1 MRVES
6 SWPRLQAGIRDL
18 NPGYFALVMATVIVS
33 DAMRLEGVARLS
45 GVLLAVGIVAYVL
58 LAAGY
63 GWRLGRYRR
72 EFLADA
78 ADPHRAFA
86 FFTFV
91 AASDV
96 LAARLGSDRHPVAAA
111 GLLAAGGAG
120 WLLLSYTVP
129 LLLAG
134 RNGPA
139 PALAGANGT
148 WFIWVVGTQSI
159 AVAATSLSSPVP
171 EALAAVVVC
180 CWAVGVM
187 LYLVITVMVATALMA
202 YPVRPAELT
211 PPYWVFMG
219 ATAISVLAGALILRL
234 PPGPLVAAVHG
245 VVTGLS
251 VVLWAFGT
259 WLIPLLLILGA
270 WRHLLHHVPL
280 AYEPGMWSIVFPVGM
295 YGVASR
301 ELGAVLNVSWLVTLG
316 RYEGWLGL
324 AVWVVV
330 AVAMA
335 LALLRLPAAS
345 RPAGP
350 RATGSDWGA
359 GRA

>member
-1 MRVES
+1 
-6 SWPRLQAGIRDL
+6 
-18 NPGYFALVMATVIVS
+18 MATGIVS
-33 DAMRLEGVARLS
+33 DAMRLEGLDSLS
-45 GVLLAVGIVAYVL
+45 GVLLAIGIVAYML
-58 LAAGY
+58 LVAGY
-63 GWRLGRYRR
+63 GWRLASYRR
-72 EFLADA
+72 EFFADA
-78 ADPHRAFA
+78 ADPRRAFA

-96 LAARLGSDRHPVAAA
+96 LAARLGADGQTVEAAL
-111 GLLAAGGAG
+111 LLAAGGAG

-134 RNGPA
+134 RPSLA

-159 AVAATSLSSPVP
+159 AVAAVSLSSPVP
-171 EALAAVVVC
+171 EALAALAIC
-180 CWAVGVM
+180 CWGVGVV
-187 LYLVITVMVATALMA
+187 LYLVIAVMVATALMT
-202 YPVRPAELT
+202 YPVRPADLT

-234 PPGPLVAAVHG
+234 PPGPLPAAVHS

-259 WLIPLLLILGA
+259 WLIPLLLVLGA
-270 WRHLLHHVPL
+270 WRHLLRHVPL

-295 YGVASR
+295 YGFASR
-301 ELGAVLNVSWLVTLG
+301 QLGAVLHVSWLVTLG

-324 AVWVVV
+324 AVWAVV

-335 LALLRLPAAS
+335 LALLRLPVS
-345 RPAGP
+345 LPA
-350 RATGSDWGA
+350 RRSAD
-359 GRA
+359 RR

>member
-1 MRVES
+1 VEGVMRVGS
-6 SWPRLQAGIRDL
+6 SWPQLRAGIRDL
-18 NPGYFALVMATVIVS
+18 NPGYFALVMATGIVS
-33 DAMRLEGVARLS
+33 DAMRLEGLDGLS
-45 GVLLAVGIVAYVL
+45 GVLLAIGIVAYVL

-63 GWRLGRYRR
+63 GWRLAGYRR

-78 ADPHRAFA
+78 ADPRRAFA

-96 LAARLGSDRHPVAAA
+96 LAARLGADGHTVAAA
-111 GLLAAGGAG
+111 VLLAAGGAG

-134 RNGPA
+134 RPSLA

-171 EALAAVVVC
+171 GALAALAIC
-180 CWAVGVM
+180 CWGVGVV
-187 LYLVITVMVATALMA
+187 LYLVIAVMVATALMA

-234 PPGPLVAAVHG
+234 PPAPLGAAVHG

-259 WLIPLLLILGA
+259 WLIPLLLVLGA
-270 WRHLLHHVPL
+270 WRHLLRHVSL

-301 ELGAVLNVSWLVTLG
+301 VLGAVLHVSWLVTLG

-324 AVWVVV
+324 AVWAVV

-335 LALLRLPAAS
+335 LALLRLPVS
-345 RPAGP
+345 LPA
-350 RATGSDWGA
+350 RRSAD
-359 GRA
+359 R